1 MSGLPYP
8 DEPPRTPR
16 AGAEKDL
23 LLAQLTDKQTILLRK
38 LAGLSE
44 EDLRRAPTASSL
56 SLLGLLK
63 HCAHTH
69 RWWFRGVFAGE
80 DVPFLWEMGPDGEL
94 LTGDDPD
101 ADFRPEP
108 EETAEDIAALYRD
121 EVERSRAIVA
131 GGSLDDASGAPRPG
145 QESTLR
151 GITLHMIQET
161 ARHLGQAD
169 IIRESIDGSTGD

>member
-1 MSGLPYP
+1 
-8 DEPPRTPR
+8 
-16 AGAEKDL
+16 
-23 LLAQLTDKQTILLRK
+23 
-38 LAGLSE
+38 
-44 EDLRRAPTASSL
+44 
-56 SLLGLLK
+56 
-63 HCAHTH
+63 
-69 RWWFRGVFAGE
+69 
-80 DVPFLWEMGPDGEL
+80 MGDGTGREL

-108 EETAEDIAALYRD
+108 EETAEYIAALYRD

-161 ARHLGQAD
+161 ARHLGHAD